1 MLAQPHPF
9 YLILGAA
16 MSSFINLSN
25 TGVNVTAIE
34 VNVDTA
40 YTRFSLHG
48 DTAIMTGSNKPMI
61 SDTFRRSCRVA
72 VAVIARTFTFGC
84 TTLLTSPIRL
94 SALRNV
100 SPLQTK
106 EQLVV
111 HAT

>member
-40 YTRFSLHG
+40 YTLHG
-48 DTAIMTGSNKPMI
+48 DIAIMTGSNKPMI
-61 SDTFRRSCRVA
+61 SDTFRQSCWVA
-72 VAVIARTFTFGC
+72 VPELLHGC

-94 SALRNV
+94 SALRMCHPYRPKNN
-100 SPLQTK
+100 L
-106 EQLVV
+106 
-111 HAT
+111 